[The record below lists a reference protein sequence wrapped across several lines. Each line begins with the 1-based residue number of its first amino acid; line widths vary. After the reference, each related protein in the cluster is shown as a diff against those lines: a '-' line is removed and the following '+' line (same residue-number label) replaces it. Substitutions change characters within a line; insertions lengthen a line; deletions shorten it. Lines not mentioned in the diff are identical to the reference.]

1 MALCDL
7 LAPPPISKQH
17 SKGAAPRA
25 LASARTTERGRIRR
39 NSRAGLAALALTQPS
54 QEREPPGGATGL
66 RHAPSCC
73 AGRGAVR
80 AGACPFC
87 TCGAQ
92 RGNNSVLQLF
102 SPLFFLQQFQNAAT
116 ANSGGLESKQGLTAP
131 LLEYCFITH
140 NQHCDLTA
148 VLLCG
153 FCGCKL
159 TAPAAALP
167 LASVLVSQQQAAHT
181 DKPTHTL
188 PRCILYRVRE
198 QALFPSFP
206 KKSFWILESAE

>member
-1 MALCDL
+1 MARCNL

-25 LASARTTERGRIRR
+25 LASARITERGRIRR

-92 RGNNSVLQLF
+92 SPCGAQRGNNSVLQLF

-116 ANSGGLESKQGLTAP
+116 ANSG
-131 LLEYCFITH
+131 
-140 NQHCDLTA
+140 
-148 VLLCG
+148 VLSLN
-153 FCGCKL
+153 K
-159 TAPAAALP
+159 
-167 LASVLVSQQQAAHT
+167 V
-181 DKPTHTL
+181 
-188 PRCILYRVRE
+188 
-198 QALFPSFP
+198 
-206 KKSFWILESAE
+206 